1 MKYKIIRGYYL
12 TGVGQEPNAYYF
24 KIAEE
29 HSDYDSI
36 AAGDVCLTF
45 YQSQEAI
52 SSIPAIIRIDA
63 VLDNSKVVT
72 EYLRNEQ
79 KEYWPLLPIVKIFDG
94 FDPDSQVEIQAE
106 FLQLRDQVKELSKK
120 KSLITRQLSL
130 FDTSE
135 EDNYESI

>member
-1 MKYKIIRGYYL
+1 M
-12 TGVGQEPNAYYF
+12 
-24 KIAEE
+24 
-29 HSDYDSI
+29 
-36 AAGDVCLTF
+36 
-45 YQSQEAI
+45 
-52 SSIPAIIRIDA
+52 
-63 VLDNSKVVT
+63 
-72 EYLRNEQ
+72 
-79 KEYWPLLPIVKIFDG
+79 LPIVKIFDG